1 MLARVAENLYWI
13 SRYVERAEHAA
24 RLLDDAYHRELDAG
38 LVGDPDGG
46 RPLEA
51 VARLLGCPDVPEGR
65 EAVLDTLTF
74 DRANP
79 CSIWAMIA
87 RARENARGSQETLS
101 AEGWSQLNQLYL
113 YLGSARARQRLQAS
127 PFRFFDR
134 VRRECLLFAARVDG
148 TLPRNEVFHF
158 LQLGRSLERAD
169 LTSRIVHAR
178 LAGADETGWAS
189 LLRVCSAH
197 EAYLKLYQDRI
208 HPEGV
213 IGLLVLS
220 GDFPRAVRFG
230 VARCLES
237 LRAIGGEDGL
247 RTAAERRL
255 GRLESDLRYSDAA
268 EQAARGVGPLLHSVQ
283 EACALAGG
291 EIHQAYFLT

>member
-1 MLARVAENLYWI
+1 
-13 SRYVERAEHAA
+13 
-24 RLLDDAYHRELDAG
+24 
-38 LVGDPDGG
+38 VGDGEGG

-51 VARLLGCPDVPEGR
+51 VARLLGCPAPPDGR
-65 EAVLDTLTF
+65 EAVLDALTF
-74 DRANP
+74 DRAGP
-79 CSIWAMIA
+79 YSIWAMIA

-101 AEGWSQLNQLYL
+101 AESWSQLNQLYL

-134 VRRECLLFAARVDG
+134 VRRECLLFAALMDG
-148 TLPRNEVFHF
+148 TLPRTEVFHF
-158 LQLGRSLERAD
+158 LQLGRYLERVD
-169 LTSRIVHAR
+169 LTSRIVHAGFQG
-178 LAGADETGWAS
+178 AAPDADEAGWAS
-189 LLRVCSAH
+189 RLRVCSAH

-237 LRAIGGEDGL
+237 LRAIGGEGGL
-247 RTAAERRL
+247 QTEAERRL
-255 GRLESDLRYSDAA
+255 GRLESELRYSDAA
-268 EQAARGVGPLLHSVQ
+268 ELAARGVGPLLQGVQ
-283 EACALAGG
+283 DACARAGG